1 MSACVPSPRLLL
13 LWGPHAA
20 LLRVPSPVAGDASAR
35 ALRSPFGRRADGRT
49 PCICRFQAL
58 PAGCA
63 PLAAGGPL
71 REARRWPELPW
82 TMHDRVFVLEALPGW
97 VLAGNPVSPRARG
110 HCPPSSALSFNP
122 TSAPSCSR
130 TARCGSPLDS
140 THSSHWNS
148 LFPCFP
154 WFLRPRGLVPDV
166 VLAPQGASVC
176 ATRPLLSAR
185 PLSRLLLAS
194 PRQPRLWV
202 LVLLETC
209 LLWRATSPSG
219 PLTSLGC
226 TFPARP
232 CGLSPHWPLFP

>member
-1 MSACVPSPRLLL
+1 MGLGWQSRVPESSRTLSTVQRSELQSRFCALLL
-13 LWGPHAA
+13 PNGSV
-20 LLRVPSPVAGDASAR
+20 RVTSGFHTLIS
-35 ALRSPFGRRADGRT
+35 LE
-49 PCICRFQAL
+49 
-58 PAGCA
+58 
-63 PLAAGGPL
+63 LA
-71 REARRWPELPW
+71 
-82 TMHDRVFVLEALPGW
+82 V
-97 VLAGNPVSPRARG
+97 
-110 HCPPSSALSFNP
+110 
-122 TSAPSCSR
+122 
-130 TARCGSPLDS
+130 
-140 THSSHWNS
+140 S
-148 LFPCFP
+148 LFSVVSSTP
-154 WFLRPRGLVPDV
+154 WPRPDV